1 MAFNARGI
9 VQNEIY
15 QKLMFDKL
23 EIMRTYVNTFS
34 NVPTKVFTYS
44 HLQSLTQ
51 GFGLCPIVV
60 LNRMLKYLSV
70 VIIRKRVKEIAK
82 SDYSVTLSISIMC
95 PICGR
100 GFCNGQPLLSDQEEI
115 LALVRMSSISQ

>member
-34 NVPTKVFTYS
+34 NVTTKVLTYS

-51 GFGLCPIVV
+51 GFGLGPINPEIDDFKLYA
-60 LNRMLKYLSV
+60 LNEY
-70 VIIRKRVKEIAK
+70 
-82 SDYSVTLSISIMC
+82 
-95 PICGR
+95 
-100 GFCNGQPLLSDQEEI
+100 
-115 LALVRMSSISQ
+115 

>member
-51 GFGLCPIVV
+51 GFGL
-60 LNRMLKYLSV
+60 
-70 VIIRKRVKEIAK
+70 
-82 SDYSVTLSISIMC
+82 
-95 PICGR
+95 G
-100 GFCNGQPLLSDQEEI
+100 PLYASENSFNS
-115 LALVRMSSISQ
+115 RRSRSYF

>member
-9 VQNEIY
+9 LQNEIY

-51 GFGLCPIVV
+51 GFGLGPIVV
-60 LNRMLKYLSV
+60 LNRMLADEVPVGGYKYVS
-70 VIIRKRVKEIAK
+70 
-82 SDYSVTLSISIMC
+82 
-95 PICGR
+95 G
-100 GFCNGQPLLSDQEEI
+100 
-115 LALVRMSSISQ
+115 